1 MKRINNYT
9 FQKIRIG
16 AMEIH
21 ATVTM
26 NASQGIVTIKDC
38 AITLMPIEL
47 SWAAMTLT
55 LCVDNLMKREY
66 R

>member
-9 FQKIRIG
+9 FQKIRID

-21 ATVTM
+21 ATVTL
-26 NASQGIVTIKDC
+26 NASLGIVTIKDC
-38 AITLMPIEL
+38 AITLMQIEL